1 MGILGSQFYSLVD
14 STKMRKCAKMAKKWH
29 EDCNGLKK
37 SSYLCLRYL
46 TILVMNVQF
55 DKTKALNALLYVAN
69 RVQRKD
75 FHKIFK
81 IIYFADRQ
89 HLAEWGRPIT
99 GDTYIAMDAG
109 PVPSRMYDML
119 KIVRGDSYLPDTE
132 GLGEFFKVENWMYVR
147 PLVDADLNKLSKNEQ
162 EALNDSIA
170 KYAGL
175 SYDEI
180 KEKSHDIAWRSTARD
195 FSIKWEDIA
204 REAGLDSEEMEC
216 INEFSALQAALS

>member
-1 MGILGSQFYSLVD
+1 
-14 STKMRKCAKMAKKWH
+14 
-29 EDCNGLKK
+29 
-37 SSYLCLRYL
+37 
-46 TILVMNVQF
+46 MNVQF

-81 IIYFADRQ
+81 IVYFADRQ

-132 GLGEFFKVENWMYVR
+132 GLGRFFQIENWMYVK
-147 PLVDADLNKLSKNEQ
+147 PLQDADLNELSPNEQ
-162 EALNDSIA
+162 EALSDAIS
-170 KYAGL
+170 KYANL

-180 KEKSHDIAWRSTARD
+180 KEKSHDVAWRSTARD
-195 FSIKWEDIA
+195 FAINWDNIA
-204 REAGLDSEEMEC
+204 LEAGLDGDELDC
-216 INEFSALQAALS
+216 LNEYARLEAALN

>member
-1 MGILGSQFYSLVD
+1 
-14 STKMRKCAKMAKKWH
+14 
-29 EDCNGLKK
+29 
-37 SSYLCLRYL
+37 
-46 TILVMNVQF
+46 MNVKF

-119 KIVRGDSYLPDTE
+119 KIVRGDSYLPDME
-132 GLGEFFKVENWMYVR
+132 GLGKFFKVENWMYVQ

-162 EALNDSIA
+162 EALNDSIS
-170 KYAGL
+170 KYAVNGEGL
-175 SYDEI
+175 
-180 KEKSHDIAWRSTARD
+180 
-195 FSIKWEDIA
+195 
-204 REAGLDSEEMEC
+204 LDKVGGYCS
-216 INEFSALQAALS
+216 